1 MRKIALFEE
10 FEFSDIPKVTEND
23 LRKILADFDAAK
35 YFSVDLEK
43 CELGYDPDNSS
54 DEITDDSLDSF
65 SHSFNVMIDPV
76 AYKVDPKIFE
86 EIARKIQEY
95 ILKKKREDQDYE
107 LIYDLQSLGFDEN
120 NAKLKGIQDIKKFIF
135 KEIQN
140 SPYWLS
146 LKSPS
151 DFKINYTLEQKG
163 DLESRKDVLK
173 RNFLISMK
181 IESYSGEVLFDSDDF
196 LDEMIDYLFYT
207 IPK

>member
-35 YFSVDLEK
+35 YFSVDLKK

-95 ILKKKREDQDYE
+95 ILKKKAEDQDYE

-181 IESYSGEVLFDSDDF
+181 IESYSGEVLFDPDDF

>member
-35 YFSVDLEK
+35 YFSVDLKK

-54 DEITDDSLDSF
+54 DEITGDSLDSF

-95 ILKKKREDQDYE
+95 ILKKKAEDQDYE

-181 IESYSGEVLFDSDDF
+181 IESYSGEVLFDPDDF